1 MALSPPPIDRRTAP
15 EIAAQLRSLLAFYDP
30 ESFRNPNTREPQA
43 LTGVNAALVQVMA
56 RFAEIIIQR
65 LNRVPEKNF
74 LAFLDLLG
82 AAQLPPQPARVPLT
96 FTLTTGT
103 TGDAVVPAETQVAA
117 PALAG
122 ASEPTLFETEREL
135 IVTSAQLVSVL
146 VRDPVGDRYAD
157 RTAALLS
164 ENGTSIAAFQ
174 GDLPIDH
181 VFYIGHSQLLSF
193 LAIQNLQIQFNAL
206 QPLGDDA
213 TVEWQ
218 IWNGTEWIII
228 VPTNPQVF
236 NQSGNQQLNFATVPA
251 IPVSLINGIAN
262 RWLRCR
268 LLTPITQASLLPS
281 LQNFNLQA
289 TLNRTGLIPEVA
301 FTNQLPIDLTKELY
315 PFGEKPKFGDTFYL
329 AHREVSGLAGAN
341 ITLNI
346 SLMKTLPDKLE
357 PKLIWECWN
366 GQSWLQLGTT
376 SKNGAL
382 SPITNNFA
390 DTTNALTKTGTVKF
404 TLPTEVKLTTIN
416 GVENAWLRVRI
427 VDGNYGV
434 EASYTQDGDKYEFQ
448 AASFDPPIIQSIR
461 VDYQLTQS
469 AAPEVIITEN
479 DFVYSENLA
488 VSATQALTPFQATR
502 DTQSTLY
509 LGFTLPP
516 GRLAFPNRPI
526 NLYIKVPEFSNNRL
540 SREALRLAWD
550 YFNGE
555 TWQTLAI
562 RDETAGFSRS
572 GLVEVLVPANFTPS
586 LEFGKERYWLRA
598 RLLSSTELTALHLQR
613 LLLNTTMAI
622 QAQTL
627 HNEILGSSDSTE
639 SQTFRTTQAPIL
651 DGQHLDV
658 QESNGWIRWQ
668 EVTDFYGSTPRDRH
682 YVLNHLTGEIRFG
695 DGQQG
700 MIPPTSTGNL
710 RLTRYQ
716 IGGGASGNRNPGA
729 IAQLKTTIP
738 FIKAVTNFEAATG
751 GTDAESLESL
761 RDRIPR
767 QLRHRDRAVTVE
779 DYQDLAMQASP
790 EVARAKC
797 VPLHNLV
804 VNPVITLQTP
814 ITPGVLSVII
824 VPNTDATNPSPSLEL
839 INRVQSYLDR
849 RRLPNADLVVVGPE
863 YVRVDV
869 TTEVAIVSLDLASS
883 VEVAVRQTLDR
894 FLHPLTG
901 GLDGTG
907 WDFGREPYKSDLY
920 ALLEAIPGVDYIRSL
935 SISPIPESSQFLV
948 YSGNHTINLTI
959 QP

>member
-1 MALSPPPIDRRTAP
+1 MAISPPPIDDRTAP
-15 EIAAQLRSLLAFYDP
+15 EIAAQLRSLLAFYYP
-30 ESFRNPNTREPQA
+30 KAFRNPNTGEPQV

-65 LNRVPEKNF
+65 LNRVPERNF

-103 TGDAVVPAETQVAA
+103 TGDAIVPSGTQVAA
-117 PALAG
+117 STLNG
-122 ASEPTLFETEREL
+122 SSEITIFETEKEL

-157 RTAALLS
+157 QTAALLS
-164 ENGTSIAAFQ
+164 GNSTSIAAFQ

-193 LAIQNLQIQFNAL
+193 PEIQNLQIQFNAV

-213 TVEWQ
+213 MVQWQ
-218 IWNGTEWIII
+218 VWNGTEWIGIA
-228 VPTNPQVF
+228 PTNPQAIS
-236 NQSGNQQLNFATVPA
+236 QSGHGQLNFTTVQAVP
-251 IPVSLINGIAN
+251 ISLVNGITN

-268 LLTPITQASLLPS
+268 LLAPITPTSQQLLS
-281 LQNFNLQA
+281 LQNLSLQA
-289 TLNRTGLIPEVA
+289 TLNRTGLMPEMA

-329 AHREVSGLAGAN
+329 AHREVFGLVGAS
-341 ITLNI
+341 IMLNI
-346 SLMKTLPDKLE
+346 SIINAITASVNLT
-357 PKLIWECWN
+357 LIWECWN
-366 GQSWLQLGTT
+366 GQIWLRLGTT
-376 SKNGAL
+376 NKNGAIAPL
-382 SPITNNFA
+382 TNNFS
-390 DTTNALTKTGTVKF
+390 DTTNALTKTGTVTF
-404 TLPTEVKLTTIN
+404 TLPTEVKLTTVN
-416 GVENAWLRVRI
+416 GVENAWFRVRI
-427 VDGNYGV
+427 IDGDYGT
-434 EASYTQDGDKYEFQ
+434 EASYEKKDDKYEFQ
-448 AASFDPPIIQSIR
+448 PASFTPPIVRSIR
-461 VDYQLTQS
+461 VDYQLMRS

-488 VSATQALTPFQATR
+488 VSATQAFTPFQATK
-502 DTQSTLY
+502 DTQPTLY

-526 NLYIKVPEFSNNRL
+526 NLYIKVPELSNGRL

-555 TWQTLAI
+555 AWQTLAI

-572 GLVEVLVPANFTPS
+572 GLVEVLIPANFTPS
-586 LEFGKERYWLRA
+586 IEFGRERYWLRV
-598 RLLSSTELTALHLQR
+598 RLLSNTALTALHLQR
-613 LLLNTTMAI
+613 LLLNTTMAV

-627 HNEILGSSDSTE
+627 HNEILGSSDGTE
-639 SQTFRTTQAPIL
+639 SQIFRTTHAPIL

-658 QESNGWIRWQ
+658 QEFNGWIRWQ
-668 EVTDFYGSTPRDRH
+668 EVIDFYGSAPRDRH
-682 YVLNHLTGEIRFG
+682 YILNHLTGEIHFG

-700 MIPPTSTGNL
+700 MIPPPGRGNI

-716 IGGGASGNRNPGA
+716 TGGGAAGNRNPGA
-729 IAQLKTTIP
+729 ISQLKTTVP
-738 FIKAVTNFEAATG
+738 FIKAVTNYEAATG
-751 GTDAESLESL
+751 GTDAESLASL

-767 QLRHRDRAVTVE
+767 QLRHRYRAVTVE
-779 DYQDLAMQASP
+779 DYEDLAMQASP

-804 VNPVITLQTP
+804 VNPVITSETP
-814 ITPGVLSVII
+814 TTPGVLSVIV
-824 VPNTDATNPSPSLEL
+824 VPNSDAPNPSPSLEL
-839 INRVQSYLDR
+839 LDRVQSYLDR

-869 TTEVAIVSLDLASS
+869 TTEVALVSLDSASS

-901 GLDGTG
+901 GLNGKG

-920 ALLEAIPGVDYIRSL
+920 ALLEAVPGVDRIHSL
-935 SISPIPESSQFLV
+935 SISPTPESSQFLV

-959 QP
+959 

>member
-15 EIAAQLRSLLAFYDP
+15 EIAAQLRSFLGFYYP
-30 ESFRNPNTREPQA
+30 ASFRHPNGEPQA
-43 LTGVNAALVQVMA
+43 LTGVNAALVQVMV

-65 LNRVPEKNF
+65 LNQVPEKNF

-122 ASEPTLFETEREL
+122 SSEPTLFETEREL

-157 RTAALLS
+157 QTAALLS
-164 ENGTSIAAFQ
+164 ENGASIAAFQ
-174 GDLPIDH
+174 GDFPIDH

-193 LAIQNLQIQFNAL
+193 PAIQNLQIQFNAL

-218 IWNGTEWIII
+218 IWNGTEWMVII
-228 VPTNPQVF
+228 PTNPQVF

-251 IPVSLINGIAN
+251 IPVSLVNGIAN

-268 LLTPITQASLLPS
+268 LLTPITQTSLLPS

-301 FTNQLPIDLTKELY
+301 FTNQLPIDLTKELF
-315 PFGEKPKFGDTFYL
+315 PFGEKPKFGDTFYF
-329 AHREVSGLAGAN
+329 AQSEAFDLAGAN

-346 SLMKTLPDKLE
+346 TLLDGNQ
-357 PKLIWECWN
+357 PKAEDIRLKWECWN
-366 GQSWLQLGTT
+366 GQTWLELGT
-376 SKNGAL
+376 A
-382 SPITNNFA
+382 NNFA
-390 DTTNALTKTGTVKF
+390 DTTNAFTRTGTVKF
-404 TLPTEVKLTTIN
+404 TLPTGMKLTTVN

-434 EASYTQDGDKYEFQ
+434 EASYTQDGDKYKFQ
-448 AASFDPPIIQSIR
+448 AASFAPPIIQSIR
-461 VDYQLTQS
+461 VDYQLMQS

-627 HNEILGSSDSTE
+627 HNEILGSSDGTE

-682 YVLNHLTGEIRFG
+682 YILNHLTGEIRFG

-700 MIPPTSTGNL
+700 MIPPTGRGNI

-716 IGGGASGNRNPGA
+716 TGGGAAGNRNPGA
-729 IAQLKTTIP
+729 ISQLKTTVP
-738 FIKAVTNFEAATG
+738 FIKAVTNIEAATG

-767 QLRHRDRAVTVE
+767 QLRHRARAVTVE

-804 VNPVITLQTP
+804 VNPEITSETP
-814 ITPGVLSVII
+814 ITPGALSVII
-824 VPNTDATNPSPSLEL
+824 VPNSDAPNPSPSLEL

-869 TTEVAIVSLDLASS
+869 TTEVSLVSLDLASS

-901 GLDGTG
+901 GLDGNG

-920 ALLEAIPGVDYIRSL
+920 ALLETIPGIDYIRSL

-959 QP
+959 